1 MAKSNRRRR
10 QDRAKRQVRDNQ
22 KQTATQRQRDWQQG
36 QADRADHVKRLSD
49 PATPVAE
56 LAALLNERYD
66 GEPVFGYEV
75 DRLKNFGWPT
85 ERLVSVADAL
95 LADGVNG
102 EPSLTA
108 LTFASEVARETGDTE
123 RARALLDQAFEAPAA
138 SDRFTRL
145 NLTSLLRFTGRQAEA
160 ITLIEASLR
169 EDPDARYPVEA
180 YGVAI
185 SELHERANG
194 QQPANGCSCH
204 SGKPWEQ
211 CCGPRE
217 QAALS
222 RFTDRSGLTALTDAI
237 AAFLADSDYGR
248 AIDEQLVPYLDAVES
263 LELTPAELDPF
274 RALLAEHALITAEPE
289 PNVGTTLDA
298 FAADPSVPAEL
309 AARARDWQ
317 SHCRYGLWKVDLDS
331 GPPGLW
337 CTDICTAELRYADF
351 PANFTDGWPRW
362 SVWLG
367 GLVPVDGIWRA
378 TGTGLRLAPAEA
390 DAASEFVETAVVD
403 VVNSLAGKK
412 RSPRRPGEPMPFGK
426 AEPHGVLVEQQ
437 DPIPP
442 AVGSVTVSAIGQLL
456 WRICQDVYA
465 YRRVMPP
472 VGRADVGG
480 GWEQVWV
487 DAPVTRLNGRTP
499 RQTAASRNWPLL
511 EALLRQFEYDADLLA
526 AQGQRGIDTD
536 WLRQELD
543 MTIKSLED

>member
-1 MAKSNRRRR
+1 VAKSNRRRK

-22 KQTATQRQRDWQQG
+22 KQAATQRQEDWQQG
-36 QADRADHVKRLSD
+36 QADRADQVKRLSD

-56 LAALLNERYD
+56 LVVLLNERYD
-66 GEPVFGYEV
+66 GEPVFGFEV
-75 DRLKNFGWPT
+75 DRLKSFGWST

-95 LADGVNG
+95 LADGASD

-138 SDRFTRL
+138 SDGLTRL
-145 NLTSLLRFTGRQAEA
+145 NLISLLRFAGWQAEA

-169 EDPDARYPVEA
+169 DDPDARYLAEL

-194 QQPANGCSCH
+194 QQPANGCSCG
-204 SGKPWEQ
+204 SGNPWEQ

-222 RFTDRSGLTALTDAI
+222 RFTDRSGLTALTDALS
-237 AAFLADSDYGR
+237 AFLSDSDYGR
-248 AIDEQLVPYLDAVES
+248 AIDEQLVPYLAAVES
-263 LELTPAELDPF
+263 LELTPVELDTF
-274 RALLAEHALITAEPE
+274 RSLIAEHALIAADAEA
-289 PNVGTTLDA
+289 GTPIEA
-298 FAADPSVPAEL
+298 FAAGPSVPAEL

-317 SHCRYGLWKVDLDS
+317 SHFRYGLWKVDLDS
-331 GPPGLW
+331 EPPGLW
-337 CTDICTAELRYADF
+337 CTDICTSELRYADF

-367 GLVPVDGIWRA
+367 GLVPVDGIWSA

-390 DAASEFVETAVVD
+390 DAASEFVETAVID
-403 VVNSLAGKK
+403 VVHSLAGKK
-412 RSPRRPGEPMPFGK
+412 RPPRRPGEPMPFGK

-472 VGRADVGG
+472 VGRADVGE
-480 GWEQVWV
+480 GWEQLWI

-499 RQTAASRNWPLL
+499 RQTAASRDWPLL

-526 AQGQRGIDTD
+526 AQGQPGIDTD

-543 MTIKSLED
+543 MTIKPLDD

>member
-1 MAKSNRRRR
+1 MAKSNRRRK

-22 KQTATQRQRDWQQG
+22 KQAATQRQEDWQQG
-36 QADRADHVKRLSD
+36 QADRADQVKRLSD

-56 LAALLNERYD
+56 LVVLLNERYD
-66 GEPVFGYEV
+66 GEPVFGFEV
-75 DRLKNFGWPT
+75 DRLKSFGWST

-95 LADGVNG
+95 LADGASD

-138 SDRFTRL
+138 SDGLTRL
-145 NLTSLLRFTGRQAEA
+145 NLISLLRFAGWQAEA

-169 EDPDARYPVEA
+169 DDPDARYLAEL

-194 QQPANGCSCH
+194 QQPANGCSCG
-204 SGKPWEQ
+204 SGNPWEQ

-222 RFTDRSGLTALTDAI
+222 RFTDRSGLTALTDALS
-237 AAFLADSDYGR
+237 AFLSDSDYGR
-248 AIDEQLVPYLDAVES
+248 AIDEQLVPYLAAVES
-263 LELTPAELDPF
+263 LELTPVELETF
-274 RALLAEHALITAEPE
+274 RSLIAEHALIAADAEA
-289 PNVGTTLDA
+289 GTPIEA
-298 FAADPSVPAEL
+298 FAAGPSVPAEL

-317 SHCRYGLWKVDLDS
+317 SHFRYGLWKVDLDS
-331 GPPGLW
+331 EPPGLW
-337 CTDICTAELRYADF
+337 CTDICTSELRYADF

-390 DAASEFVETAVVD
+390 DAASEFVETAVID
-403 VVNSLAGKK
+403 VVHSLAGKK
-412 RSPRRPGEPMPFGK
+412 RPPRRPGEPMPFGK

-472 VGRADVGG
+472 VGRADVGE
-480 GWEQVWV
+480 GWEQLWI

-499 RQTAASRNWPLL
+499 RQTAASRDWPLL

-526 AQGQRGIDTD
+526 AQGQPGIDTD

-543 MTIKSLED
+543 MTIKPSDD